1 MIRERALRKRE
12 KLLGKLP
19 VTGELLRGSLLERT
33 IRHTKDCPKCA
44 RDEGHHVFVLTVT
57 YPGGRT
63 RQFSV
68 RRERVDEVRHSLA
81 NYQKLKEAIEA
92 FVNSIM
98 TCCVRIRRPRS
109 PGAKHMIEMR
119 RAQRSFGDGLI
130 TAEVEDLREDWM
142 AQADRVLADEALVA
156 AVYEALGQRH
166 PKSKSRGRQ
175 GTPAE
180 VVWRLLLLKHIRNWS
195 YEVLERE
202 VRANLVYRD
211 FTRVGAGKTPDA
223 KTMGRWGLALGAAV
237 IKQIHTRMVTL
248 AQSHGLTEGR
258 RMRVDT
264 TVVETNIHYPTD
276 ASLLGDGVRVLTRAM
291 KTITKIVGEVG
302 TKLRDRSRSV
312 KRRVLDIA
320 RAARS
325 KAKQGQEKLKR
336 AYGQLLNSTSRVVGQ
351 AKRFA
356 SEITVGVKRSA
367 AVVQQLALEGLRDK
381 LNAMVPLVRQVMQ
394 QTRARILRGDR
405 RSDGKLVSLFEPST
419 EIIRKGKAGKPTEF
433 GKMIKLQEAE
443 NQIVTDYEVYDRRPN
458 DADLLIP
465 AVDTH
470 HARLGRVPHL
480 VAADAAFYSA
490 KNEAAAKAKGVKR
503 VCIPNRSTKSPE
515 RRREQKKGWFGP
527 ARRGAPAARAA
538 SAWSNAA
545 MASTAAATKAMPAC
559 SAGSASASSPTTSSP
574 SAAPSQSSR
583 QQRRSA
589 HSMSRPQIPL
599 AIWRALLSVAPSTKI
614 SDNINFAPES
624 S

>member
-1 MIRERALRKRE
+1 
-12 KLLGKLP
+12 
-19 VTGELLRGSLLERT
+19 
-33 IRHTKDCPKCA
+33 
-44 RDEGHHVFVLTVT
+44 
-57 YPGGRT
+57 
-63 RQFSV
+63 
-68 RRERVDEVRHSLA
+68 
-81 NYQKLKEAIEA
+81 
-92 FVNSIM
+92 
-98 TCCVRIRRPRS
+98 
-109 PGAKHMIEMR
+109 MIEMR

-180 VVWRLLLLKHIRNWS
+180 VVLRLLLLKHIRNWS

-223 KTMGRWGLALGAAV
+223 KTMGRWGVALGADV
-237 IKQIHTRMVTL
+237 IKQIHVRMVTM
-248 AQSHGLTEGR
+248 AQSHGLAEGR

-276 ASLLGDGVRVLTRAM
+276 SSLLGDGVRVLTRAM

-394 QTRARILRGDR
+394 QTRARILRGDT

-458 DADLLIP
+458 DADLLIA

-503 VCIPNRSTKSPE
+503 VCIPIARPRAPNADASRRSAGSG
-515 RRREQKKGWFGP
+515 R

-599 AIWRALLSVAPSTKI
+599 AIRRALLSVAPSTKI